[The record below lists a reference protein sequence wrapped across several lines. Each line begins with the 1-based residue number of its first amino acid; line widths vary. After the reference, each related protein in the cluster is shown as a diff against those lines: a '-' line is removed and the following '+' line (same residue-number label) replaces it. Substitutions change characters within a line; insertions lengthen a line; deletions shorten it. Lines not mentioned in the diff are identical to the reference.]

1 MRHAAA
7 GPPGPHGLPTVP
19 ANEVQAQSIES
30 SLDDPRVPL
39 TLQEAS
45 AATADTAAAAA
56 AAEPTDLPALHRLA
70 WLSQERPLV
79 EERLDGLAA
88 KLAPAGRAVD
98 ALQQLVK
105 HIEEEQVGGGTWAE
119 RWSFALL

>member
-1 MRHAAA
+1 M
-7 GPPGPHGLPTVP
+7 P